1 VKDEL
6 VRIFGGVSGD
16 LDAHASDST
25 ENEPRRPAFVVEAVR
40 EEQVGA
46 LLRLANERGVPVT
59 PKVTGQNVAGLAIP
73 AEGGIVLD
81 LRKLDAIEVDPDN
94 MVAWIGPG
102 VSWARLKEE
111 AAAHGLVLGF
121 PLAPPDASVLACA
134 LMDGLSTM
142 ALAHG
147 SFADWVHGV
156 VAYLADG
163 TRVVTGSAAISGR
176 PLSRGPLPDLTGLFV
191 NWFGATGVVV
201 KLGLALWPKRAH
213 RRRDVVPCPSFD
225 AGIRLLRAGGRTGL
239 FDDLGGLGWPA
250 AKWALGVERLGPR
263 DPDEPELY
271 VVADYS
277 SDDERELKRRT
288 ERLRALAREAETG
301 PPIPVDDLLAI
312 APDLEAFADLPT
324 RLGFLLDHPGGGL
337 TWVGT
342 YGPMERLSEGAGTGA
357 RLLEEAGHPPL
368 VVTRPM
374 KGGHFAV
381 LRFIERFDRRDP
393 AEVARV
399 RALNVTLARALLDLG
414 FVPYKCPDV
423 LLDEVLARMDP
434 GFRDLML
441 RVKRMIDPNG
451 ILNPERWRLG

>member
-1 VKDEL
+1 MREAL
-6 VRIFGGVSGD
+6 AGIFGAVSEEV
-16 LDAHASDST
+16 DAHAGDMT
-25 ENEPRRPAFVVEAVR
+25 ENPPRRPAYVVTAMR

-46 LLRLANERGVPVT
+46 LLRLASERGVPVT

-81 LRKLDAIEVDPDN
+81 LRRLDSVEIDAHN

-102 VSWARLKEE
+102 VSWQKLKEE
-111 AAAHGLVLGF
+111 SARHGLAIGF

-147 SFADWVHGV
+147 SFADWISGV

-201 KLGLALWPKRAH
+201 RLGIALWPRH
-213 RRRDVVPCPSFD
+213 RYRRREVIACDSFAD
-225 AGIRLLRAGGRTGL
+225 GFALLRAGARLGL

-250 AKWALGVERLGPR
+250 AKWALGLERLGPR
-263 DPDEPELY
+263 DPAEPELY
-271 VVADYS
+271 VIADYGCENRRDFS
-277 SDDERELKRRT
+277 SRARQ
-288 ERLRALAREAETG
+288 LRALA
-301 PPIPVDDLLAI
+301 PSPPVDVEDLLRL
-312 APDLEAFADLPT
+312 APGLAAFAELPA
-324 RLGFLLDHPGGGL
+324 RLGFLMDHEGGGL

-342 YGPMERLSEGAGTGA
+342 YGPLERLEEGARIGS

-368 VVTRPM
+368 VVSRPM

-393 AEVARV
+393 AVVESVRSLNRKLV
-399 RALNVTLARALLDLG
+399 RALMDLG
-414 FVPYKCPDV
+414 YVPYKCPEV
-423 LLDEVLARMDP
+423 LLDEVLERMDP
-434 GFRDLML
+434 GFRDLMG
-441 RVKRMIDPNG
+441 RIKRAVDPRG
-451 ILNPERWRLG
+451 ILNPERWRFVRP